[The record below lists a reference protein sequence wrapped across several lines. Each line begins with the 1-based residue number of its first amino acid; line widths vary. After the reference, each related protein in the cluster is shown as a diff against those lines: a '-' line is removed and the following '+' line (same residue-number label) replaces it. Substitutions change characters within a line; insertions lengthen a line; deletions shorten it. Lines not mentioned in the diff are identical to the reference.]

1 LESVEMRTVTL
12 LKGEDVVR
20 ILQKAFEAEN
30 PFDLCIS
37 DIQMPGMD
45 GYDVAKQIRNFKSS
59 IRSIPLLA
67 LSSLMERDAKKCEE
81 AGFDGFL
88 SKPVRREKL
97 YKILEKIIGKR
108 AVSREQRAGSEVK
121 QIATQYSV
129 KEEMKH
135 SVRILLA
142 EDHPVNQKLAKLML
156 TKGGYH
162 VEVANNG
169 KEAVEKYIQS
179 PDAFDLIFMDIQ
191 MPEMDG
197 MEATRE
203 IRKFETRNLK
213 LETEYRE
220 LREEEASMQYAVS
233 SKQSSKPTMDAMQQK
248 ARDKQQQSSIVNRQ
262 SSIQKVPIIAMTA
275 NAMKGDREICL
286 EADMNDYMTKPIKR
300 DLVFEMIKK
309 WVFED

>member
-1 LESVEMRTVTL
+1 VGMRMVTFTS
-12 LKGEDVVR
+12 GEKVVPA
-20 ILQKAFEAEN
+20 LQEAFEDGN

-45 GYDVAKQIRNFKSS
+45 GYDVAKQIRNFKTP

-97 YKILEKIIGKR
+97 YKILEKIIGKKENSK
-108 AVSREQRAGSEVK
+108 VQRAGGEEERIV
-121 QIATQYSV
+121 TQYSV
-129 KEEMKH
+129 NEEMKH
-135 SVRILLA
+135 SVRILIA
-142 EDHPVNQKLAKLML
+142 EDNPVNQKLAELML

-169 KEAVEKYIQS
+169 KEAVVKYIQT
-179 PDAFDLIFMDIQ
+179 PGKFDLIFMDIQ

-197 MEATRE
+197 LEATKA
-203 IRKFETRNLK
+203 IRK
-213 LETEYRE
+213 RE
-220 LREEEASMQYAVS
+220 GE
-233 SKQSSKPTMDAMQQK
+233 
-248 ARDKQQQSSIVNRQ
+248 I
-262 SSIQKVPIIAMTA
+262 PIIAMTA
-275 NAMKGDREICL
+275 NAMKGDKEKCL
-286 EADMNDYMTKPIKR
+286 NAGMDDYITKPIKR

-309 WVFED
+309 WVFKD